1 MEKGSHNCLQ
11 NNQVNATICQE
22 TDCKCDL
29 SVVSDLKTARMPNYW
44 GNSKDVLIH
53 LLHRAKPLWT

>member
-1 MEKGSHNCLQ
+1 MEKGSHNCFQ

-29 SVVSDLKTARMPNYW
+29 SVVSDLKTARMPNCCRQQQRC
-44 GNSKDVLIH
+44 SDT
-53 LLHRAKPLWT
+53 PFT